1 MKKIITYFF
10 LGCFSYVVSSC
21 SDLAFGDSFL
31 EKAPGVDVTV
41 DTIFSSKLYADR
53 ALNSAYSTLRTGLT
67 VHANNGNFEYQQAG
81 NKLGWDNLD
90 ALTDIIN
97 SHCNWGGVYQVYY
110 NGSYSSESENENST
124 HASSTKMG
132 FYPNQDVTWRG
143 IRKAYLYLENVDRV
157 PDMSETEKTIRKGEA
172 QMIIACQYHELLR
185 HFGGVPLLYSS
196 VDTSNSLDID
206 FSRKTFEQT
215 VEFIINSCSDA
226 AKKLPWRVA
235 AVDDGRFTAAAALGL
250 KIRVLLLAASP
261 LFNANEPY
269 LAANQ
274 PTGGNAGKISA
285 ADIDKM
291 VWYGNYDRK
300 RWERVVEACEEF
312 FLENTRNGNVYHL
325 VEAETPDAEGY
336 RKAFSGCY
344 ADRYN
349 SEILIATFRN
359 LRTFGDSYHRMY
371 FGPSTDTDGNTG
383 RGYAGGSVT
392 LDYVDMFPYA
402 TGERAS
408 YNEWIEENGS
418 IGTLDNN
425 PFTGRDPR
433 LYETVMIAGDH
444 FQSRPAEMWIGGQER
459 GAESNGGRAPSG
471 FCIRKFLWDYNQ
483 LTFHDRPA
491 NYAYLRMAEIHLAYA
506 EALNETGQKSKAYKE
521 LDKVRNRVGLPDMSD
536 ALLHRL
542 QSGKVLP
549 SYAECALEG
558 DAELREEILDERARE
573 LAFEEVRWFDIVRWK
588 RADVFKKELH
598 GLDITIAD
606 GSLSAGNLKLNF
618 PQPKVESVSRYW
630 QDNFSP
636 KWYMSAFPSNEI
648 NKGYG
653 LLQNPG
659 W

>member
-215 VEFIINSCSDA
+215 VEFIINLCSDA

-371 FGPSTDTDGNTG
+371 FGPS
-383 RGYAGGSVT
+383 
-392 LDYVDMFPYA
+392 M
-402 TGERAS
+402 
-408 YNEWIEENGS
+408 
-418 IGTLDNN
+418 
-425 PFTGRDPR
+425 
-433 LYETVMIAGDH
+433 YE
-444 FQSRPAEMWIGGQER
+444 SEKE
-459 GAESNGGRAPSG
+459 
-471 FCIRKFLWDYNQ
+471 
-483 LTFHDRPA
+483 
-491 NYAYLRMAEIHLAYA
+491 
-506 EALNETGQKSKAYKE
+506 KSW
-521 LDKVRNRVGLPDMSD
+521 N
-536 ALLHRL
+536 
-542 QSGKVLP
+542 
-549 SYAECALEG
+549 
-558 DAELREEILDERARE
+558 
-573 LAFEEVRWFDIVRWK
+573 
-588 RADVFKKELH
+588 
-598 GLDITIAD
+598 
-606 GSLSAGNLKLNF
+606 
-618 PQPKVESVSRYW
+618 
-630 QDNFSP
+630 
-636 KWYMSAFPSNEI
+636 
-648 NKGYG
+648 
-653 LLQNPG
+653 
-659 W
+659 